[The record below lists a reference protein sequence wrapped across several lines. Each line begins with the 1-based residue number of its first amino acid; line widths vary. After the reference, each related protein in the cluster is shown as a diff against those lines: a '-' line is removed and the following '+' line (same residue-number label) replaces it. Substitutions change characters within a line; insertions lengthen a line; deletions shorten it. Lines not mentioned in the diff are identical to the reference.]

1 MKLLNG
7 KGGRTHSVH
16 LLDVNGE
23 KRVRR
28 TFFRDVDFTRI
39 KRIYHVLSTIPGM
52 ITVHSVT
59 HDYLQKK
66 VIIDHEYVQGTDVR
80 ESNDVLGVGIQIAK
94 QLDVLH
100 DLGFIHCDVKT
111 HNIVWNP
118 DTKTARLIDFDLMRK
133 IAAPTTWVRISG
145 TLAFACP
152 ECIQGETLG
161 KEIPAAD
168 MDTTDMF
175 SLGATLYHL
184 STGQTPYEECSE
196 EEDLST
202 FDPSFDKIQG
212 PMLLVD
218 IIRELMSRVPKERR
232 VAFQRLL
239 DLDPNNLSVSTLS
252 LHTQESDECTLSLE
266 N

>member
-1 MKLLNG
+1 MKLLNC

-16 LLDVNGE
+16 LIEVNGE

-39 KRIYHVLSTIPGM
+39 KKVYHVLSTIPDM
-52 ITVHSVT
+52 ITVYAVT
-59 HDYLQKK
+59 HDYIQKK
-66 VIIDHEYVQGTDVR
+66 VIIEHEYVQGTDVR
-80 ESNDVLGVGIQIAK
+80 ESHDVLNVGIQIAK

-100 DLGFIHCDVKT
+100 DIGFIHGDVKT
-111 HNIVWNP
+111 YNIVWNP
-118 DTKTARLIDFDLMRK
+118 DTRTARLIDFDLMRK

-152 ECIQGETLG
+152 ECIKGETLG
-161 KEIPAAD
+161 KEILAENMDTAD
-168 MDTTDMF
+168 MY

-184 STGQTPYEECSE
+184 STGNTPYDECSE

-202 FDPSFDKIQG
+202 FEPLFDKLHGPTLLIDIIQG
-212 PMLLVD
+212 
-218 IIRELMSRVPKERR
+218 LMSRVPKERR

-239 DLDPNNLSVSTLS
+239 DLDPHNLSVSTLS
-252 LHTQESDECTLSLE
+252 LHTQESDESTLSLE